1 MADGHGDSS
10 KTGSDGSSSGG
21 DAVARGHCGVTGRKQ
36 GGLWSGSFVALLV
49 TQFLV
54 ALNDNIFRWLIIP
67 IGAVMF
73 GDQAKAMQWGSVA
86 FLIPFILLAGPAG
99 YFADR
104 YSKRRVMIACKVA
117 EIVVMVLG
125 IGAILTGH
133 IHMMMFVLFLM
144 GAQSAFFSPAKYASI
159 PEIVRADHISS
170 ANGLIGMTTM
180 IACIVGAGVGT
191 NLFALTT
198 LPEGLQAGSGPGQ
211 YRWWISAA
219 VLVGVAIV
227 GWIASLFI
235 GRLQAAS
242 PDRRFPRNPAG
253 QVVRDLRELFS
264 HRSLYWAAL
273 GSAYFWSIGLLA
285 QSNIDRMAMQQF
297 FEDRTFG
304 QPYVGLMLGIL
315 TLGIGAGCVLAGIWS
330 RGKVELGIVP
340 LGAGGLIV
348 MSLVLAVSPESQGGN
363 WQGPFAWTCLF
374 LMVLGLSAGLYDI
387 PLLSWLQERSSNKSR
402 GRILAA
408 YNFISFSGMMLTG
421 VLFGVLGREDG
432 LNLSARWIWFIGAV
446 LTIPVFC
453 AIVYLAFTPM
463 IRVIMRLVI
472 SAFYRVRVKGLENIP
487 DEGGALLVANHVTW
501 LDGVLLILFCPRP
514 VRFIAYADLIEK
526 GVLGRLAR
534 DYKTIPIQ
542 PGRKSM
548 VESLRAGRQALREG
562 DLVCIFPEG
571 GLSRTGQIQGFRRG
585 FVTVLHGTGFPVIP
599 VHLGGLW
606 GSIFSFERGKFFW
619 KWPLRI
625 PYPVSIV
632 FGRPMHGV
640 KDQQEV
646 RLEIEALGYQSMLES
661 KKRSMVPA
669 RAMLRACR
677 KNRFRRKIA
686 DSTGLEMTGGE
697 ILTRSLIMR
706 RLLRREVLQEDESMV
721 GLLLP
726 PSVAGLLANAALAL
740 DRRVAVNLNYTVSN
754 EIMNECI
761 EIAGIRHVLTSRKVM
776 EKFGFRFNA
785 EVVYLEDLR
794 EKLQWTDKLAGAA
807 ASWLLPSWLH
817 ERLLGL
823 TKIQPDDLITLIF
836 TSGSTGLPKGVM
848 LTQHNIGSNVEGFS
862 QVLHMRADDVLVGIL
877 PFFHSFGYTTTIWTA
892 LMLDPMCVYHYSP
905 LEARQ
910 VGKLTRQYKVTIL
923 LSTPTFLR
931 SYTRRCDAEDFA
943 SLEVLITGAE
953 KLPMDVADAFEAKFG
968 IRPVEGYGTT
978 ELSPVV
984 STNIPASRI
993 MSEFQQGNRI
1003 GSVGQPMPGISA
1015 KIVDPETGENLGT
1028 EKSGMLLI
1036 KGPNVMKGYLGQP
1049 ELTARVLQDG
1059 WYTTGDIA
1067 KIDADGYIHITGR
1080 QSRFSKIG
1088 GEMVPHLRIEEIL
1101 SQILGQDEEGEQAAV
1116 VTGVPDAKKGERIVV
1131 LYRWLEMATDEV
1143 CRKLGEAGLPPI
1155 WIPSPDSF
1163 FRVDEIPILGTGKLD
1178 LKRVKDLALKL
1189 TEAKGEGSGDQEP
1202 AAGE

>member
-1 MADGHGDSS
+1 MADGHDDSS
-10 KTGSDGSSSGG
+10 RTGFEDTQPSDPKAVHG
-21 DAVARGHCGVTGRKQ
+21 DQPSLPETDHGT
-36 GGLWSGSFVALLV
+36 LWTGSFVALLV

-54 ALNDNIFRWLIIP
+54 ALNDNIFRWLIVP

-86 FLIPFILLAGPAG
+86 FLIPFLALAAPAG
-99 YFADR
+99 YFADKF
-104 YSKRRVMIACKVA
+104 SKRRVMIGCKVA
-117 EIVVMVLG
+117 EIVVMVMG
-125 IGAILTGH
+125 IGAILSGEIH
-133 IHMMMFVLFLM
+133 IMMFVLFLM

-159 PEIVRADHISS
+159 PEIVHHEHISS
-170 ANGLIGMTTM
+170 ANGVIGMTTM
-180 IACIVGAGVGT
+180 VACIVGAGVGT
-191 NLFALTT
+191 NLFSLTT
-198 LPEGLQAGSGPGQ
+198 LPEDSNLGLGPGQ
-211 YRWWISAA
+211 YHWWISAA
-219 VLVGVAIV
+219 VLVGVAVV

-242 PDRRFPRNPAG
+242 PDRRFPLNPAG

-264 HRSLYWAAL
+264 RRVLYWAAL
-273 GSAYFWSIGLLA
+273 GSAYFWSVGLLA

-297 FEDRTFG
+297 FVDRTFG
-304 QPYVGLMLGIL
+304 QPYVGVMLGIL

-330 RGKVELGIVP
+330 RGKVELGLVP
-340 LGAGGLIV
+340 LGAAGLIV
-348 MSLVLAVSPESQGGN
+348 MSLVLALSPEAQGGN
-363 WQGPFAWTCLF
+363 WKGPFSWTCAF
-374 LMVLGLSAGLYDI
+374 LALLGISAGLYDI
-387 PLLSWLQERSSNKSR
+387 PLLSSLQERSPAESR

-408 YNFISFSGMMLTG
+408 YNFLSFSGMMLTG
-421 VLFGVLGREDG
+421 ILFGVLGREDG
-432 LNLSARWIWFIGAV
+432 LNLSARWIWAIASV
-446 LTIPVFC
+446 ATIPVFC

-463 IRVIMRLVI
+463 IRVLVRI
-472 SAFYRVRVKGLENIP
+472 IITVFYRVHVKGLENIP
-487 DEGGALLVANHVTW
+487 EKGGALLISNHVTW
-501 LDGVLLILFCPRP
+501 LDAVLLILFCPRP
-514 VRFIAYADLIEK
+514 IRFIAYADFVEK
-526 GVLGRLAR
+526 GLLGRLAR
-534 DYKTIPIQ
+534 DYQTIPIR

-548 VESLRAGRQALREG
+548 VESLRAGQEALRNG

-585 FVTVLHGTGFPVIP
+585 FVAVLRGTEAPVIP

-606 GSIFSFERGKFFW
+606 GSIFSFERRKFFW
-619 KWPLRI
+619 KWPRKI

-632 FGRPMHGV
+632 FGKPMHGV

-646 RLEIEALGYQSMLES
+646 RLAVEDLGYETMLEN
-661 KKRSMVPA
+661 KKHFMAPA

-677 KNRFRRKIA
+677 RNRFRRKVN
-686 DSTGLEMTGGE
+686 DTTETQMTGGD

-706 RLLRREVLQEDESMV
+706 RLLRREVYDHDESTV
-721 GLLLP
+721 GVLLP
-726 PSVAGLLANAALAL
+726 PSSVGLLVNAALGL
-740 DRRVAVNLNYTVSN
+740 DRRVVVNLNYTVSN
-754 EIMNECI
+754 EIMNQCI

-776 EKFGFRFNA
+776 EKFDFRFDV

-794 EKLQWTDKLAGAA
+794 DKLRLTDKLAGAA

-823 TKIQPDDLITLIF
+823 TKIKPDDLITLIF
-836 TSGSTGLPKGVM
+836 TSGSTGLPKAVM

-862 QVLHMRADDVLVGIL
+862 QVLHMHADDVLIGIL
-877 PFFHSFGYTTTIWTA
+877 PFFHSFGYTTTVWTA
-892 LMLDPMCVYHYSP
+892 LMLDPLCVYHYSP

-910 VGKLTRQYKVTIL
+910 VGKMTKQYRATIL

-931 SYTRRCDAEDFA
+931 SYTRRCNAEDFA

-953 KLPMDVADAFEAKFG
+953 KLPIDVADAFEAKFG
-968 IRPVEGYGTT
+968 VRPVEGYGTT

-984 STNIPASRI
+984 STNLPDSRI

-1028 EKSGMLLI
+1028 DKSGMLLI
-1036 KGPNVMKGYLGQP
+1036 KGPNVMKGYLGLP
-1049 ELTARVLQDG
+1049 ELTDKVLQDG

-1067 KIDADGYIHITGR
+1067 KVDADGYIHITGR

-1088 GEMVPHLRIEEIL
+1088 GEMVPHLRIEEVL
-1101 SQILGQDEEGEQAAV
+1101 TQVLGVDDEGEQAAV
-1116 VTGVPDAKKGERIVV
+1116 VIGVPDKKKGERIVV
-1131 LYRWLEMATDEV
+1131 LYRTPEIAADEL

-1178 LKRVKDLALKL
+1178 LKRAKDMALQL
-1189 TEAKGEGSGDQEP
+1189 TGGGPDESDRGEPDNE
-1202 AAGE
+1202 